1 MDKKKHVTEIL
12 KRLRKEHAGTPQTAL
27 NFSTAFELLVAT
39 ILSAQTTD
47 VQVNKVTEKL
57 FKKYRTIED
66 FANTAPDKLEKDV
79 ASVNFYRNK
88 ARNISNAAKM
98 IIEQFGGKVPETME
112 ELIERA
118 LEIPHVRSKQSRMAS
133 PRTHALYLADEFAAG
148 PPEAF
153 IDDHEFC
160 HLHALPEG
168 NLHLTLPSGVREHVI
183 QKAWG
188 EVHPSAAAGLLGS
201 TLIMVY
207 APRNEDELAAVLA
220 IVQAS
225 YRFARGTP
233 E

>member
-1 MDKKKHVTEIL
+1 MIWSSCWGGAAIMMLPFLGRCGILTESATVLSIEDRRQSVIAMPTLGIPRCMTRAPAAENCRCVMKEGCLMDKKKHVTEIL

-112 ELIERA
+112 ELISLPGVARKTANIVLSSAYGINEGIA
-118 LEIPHVRSKQSRMAS
+118 VDTHVKR
-133 PRTHALYLADEFAAG
+133 
-148 PPEAF
+148 
-153 IDDHEFC
+153 
-160 HLHALPEG
+160 
-168 NLHLTLPSGVREHVI
+168 
-183 QKAWG
+183 
-188 EVHPSAAAGLLGS
+188 
-201 TLIMVY
+201 
-207 APRNEDELAAVLA
+207 
-220 IVQAS
+220 
-225 YRFARGTP
+225 
-233 E
+233 